1 MQFSFLSAALLFA
14 VGTVSAPT
22 ALPADGNVIVTRQS
36 ATTCGSYQYTAARVR
51 AALNQG
57 VMYYNNGQQVGDN
70 DYPHTFNN
78 REGFNFAVSGPY
90 QEFPILQNG
99 NVYTG
104 GSPGADRV
112 VFNTNGAYAGAI
124 THTGASGNNF
134 VGCSGTSL

>member
-1 MQFSFLSAALLFA
+1 MPQHSQPIKHKKTNLFCLFLLS
-14 VGTVSAPT
+14 
-22 ALPADGNVIVTRQS
+22 
-36 ATTCGSYQYTAARVR
+36 
-51 AALNQG
+51 
-57 VMYYNNGQQVGDN
+57 
-70 DYPHTFNN
+70 
-78 REGFNFAVSGPY
+78 GFNFAVSGPY